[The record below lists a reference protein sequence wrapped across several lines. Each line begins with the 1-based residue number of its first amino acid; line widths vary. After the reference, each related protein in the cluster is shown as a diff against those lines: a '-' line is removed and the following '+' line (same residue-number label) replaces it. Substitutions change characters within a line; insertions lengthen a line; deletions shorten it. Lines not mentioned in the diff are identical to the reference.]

1 VSRGRRLNRG
11 ARVEVPGFLAA
22 GIACGIKPS
31 GRPDLALIVS
41 ERLAAAAA
49 VFTTSRFPGAP
60 VVVSRQHIRAGRARG
75 VVVNSGVSNVANG
88 ARGLRDAREMTRL
101 LARAIGARPSEIQVS
116 STGVIGR
123 LLPMDRLR
131 DGIPR
136 AAAELSPRG
145 FERAAN
151 AILTTDN
158 VPKLVLN
165 RSRGFRLAGL
175 AKGAGMIMPRMATML
190 GYLVTDLAVEPRFLA
205 RALRDAVDPTFNA
218 LTIDGETSTSD
229 TVLVLANGAAGN
241 RPIDAGSARARDF
254 AKALFETSQEL
265 CYRLAR
271 DGEGVTK
278 LATVAVAGARSDAD
292 ADRVARS
299 VANSALVKTAL
310 FGGDPNWGR
319 IVQAIGA
326 AGVPLR
332 PQAVGVRIGGVEM
345 LRGGEPAGGSAGLRR
360 AERAMKKKEV
370 PIEITVGRG
379 PGRARMLTTDF
390 SYEYV
395 RVNAEYTT

>member
-1 VSRGRRLNRG
+1 V
-11 ARVEVPGFLAA
+11 AVEVPGFLAA
-22 GIACGIKPS
+22 GLACGIKPS
-31 GRPDLALIVS
+31 GKPDLALIVS
-41 ERLAAAAA
+41 DRPAAAAA

-60 VVVSRQHIRAGRARG
+60 VVVSRAHMRGRVARG

-88 ARGLRDAREMTRL
+88 ARGLADAREMTRL
-101 LARAIGARPSEIQVS
+101 LAREIGASPREIQVA

-123 LLPMDRLR
+123 ELPMARLR
-131 DGIPR
+131 AGIPR
-136 AAAELSPRG
+136 AAAALSPRG
-145 FERAAN
+145 FEDAAS

-158 VPKLVLN
+158 VPKLVHL
-165 RSRGFRLAGL
+165 RARGFALAGM

-190 GYLVTDLAVEPRFLA
+190 AFIVTDLAVEPGFLQS
-205 RALRDAVDPTFNA
+205 ALRGAVDPTFNA

-229 TVLVLANGAAGN
+229 TVLVMANGAAGN
-241 RPIDAGSARARDF
+241 RPVGAGSARGKEFARM
-254 AKALFETSQEL
+254 LRETSSEL

-271 DGEGVTK
+271 DGEGVTR
-278 LATVAVAGARSDAD
+278 LATVAVDGARSNGD

-326 AGVPLR
+326 AGVALR
-332 PQAVGVRIGGVEM
+332 PANVDVRIGGVQL
-345 LRGGEPAGGSAGLRR
+345 LRSGEPAGGAAGLRR
-360 AERAMKKKEV
+360 AERAMKKKEIA
-370 PIEITVGRG
+370 IEISIGRG
-379 PGRARMLTTDF
+379 PGRARMLTTDL

>member
-1 VSRGRRLNRG
+1 MAVD
-11 ARVEVPGFLAA
+11 VPGFLAA

-31 GRPDLALIVS
+31 GKPDLALIVS
-41 ERLAAAAA
+41 DRPAAAAA
-49 VFTTSRFPGAP
+49 VFTSSRFPGAP
-60 VVVSRQHIRAGRARG
+60 VVVSRSHIRGGVARG
-75 VVVNSGVSNVANG
+75 AVVNSGISNVANG
-88 ARGLRDAREMTRL
+88 ARGLADAREMTRL
-101 LARAIGARPSEIQVS
+101 LARAIGARSREIQVA

-123 LLPMDRLR
+123 TLPMEKLR
-131 DGIPR
+131 EGIPR
-136 AAAELSPRG
+136 AVAELSPRG
-145 FERAAN
+145 FERAAK

-158 VPKLVLN
+158 VPKLVHT
-165 RSRGFRLAGL
+165 RARGFRLVGM

-190 GYLVTDLAVEPRFLA
+190 AYIVTDLAVEPAFLRA
-205 RALRDAVDPTFNA
+205 ALREAVTPTFNA

-241 RPIDAGSARARDF
+241 RPIGVGSARAREF
-254 AKALFETSQEL
+254 ERALLETSSEL

-278 LATVAVAGARSDAD
+278 LATVAVSGARSDRD

-310 FGGDPNWGR
+310 FGADPNWGR

-326 AGVPLR
+326 AGVPLL
-332 PQAVGVRIGGVEM
+332 PANVGVKIGGVEM
-345 LRGGEPAGGSAGLRR
+345 LRGGEPSGGRTGLRR
-360 AERAMKKKEV
+360 AERAMKRKEV
-370 PIEITVGRG
+370 AIEISIGRG
-379 PGRARMLTTDF
+379 PGNARMLTTDF

>member
-1 VSRGRRLNRG
+1 MAIEVS
-11 ARVEVPGFLAA
+11 GFRAA

-31 GRPDLALIVS
+31 GKPDLALVVS
-41 ERLAAAAA
+41 DRPAVAAA

-60 VVVSRQHIRAGRARG
+60 VVVSRAHLRGGRARG
-75 VVVNSGVSNVANG
+75 VVVNSGISNVANG
-88 ARGLRDAREMTRL
+88 ARGLRDAREMAEL
-101 LARAIGARPSEIQVS
+101 VARGIGARTREIQVA

-131 DGIPR
+131 AGIPR
-136 AAAELSPRG
+136 AVEALSPRG
-145 FERAAN
+145 LEGAAE
-151 AILTTDN
+151 AILTTDS
-158 VPKLVLN
+158 VAKLVF
-165 RSRGFRLAGL
+165 RRARGGVLAGF

-190 GYLVTDLAVEPRFLA
+190 AYLFTDLAIEPALLR
-205 RALRDAVDPTFNA
+205 RALRGAVDASFNA

-241 RPIDAGSARARDF
+241 APIGVGSPRARA
-254 AKALFETSQEL
+254 FERLLADASAEL
-265 CYRLAR
+265 CEKLAR

-278 LATVAVAGARSDAD
+278 LASVAVAGARSDRD
-292 ADRVARS
+292 ADRGARS
-299 VANSALVKTAL
+299 GANSALVKTAL

-319 IVQAIGA
+319 VVQAVGA

-332 PQAVGVRIGGVEM
+332 PAQVGVRIGGVEL
-345 LRGGEPAGGSAGLRR
+345 LRRGEPSGGAGALRR
-360 AERAMKKKEV
+360 AERAMKAKQV
-370 PIEITVGRG
+370 AIEISLGRG
-379 PGRARMLTTDF
+379 PGRARILTTDL

>member
-1 VSRGRRLNRG
+1 MAIEVS
-11 ARVEVPGFLAA
+11 GFRAA

-31 GRPDLALIVS
+31 GKPDLALVVS
-41 ERLAAAAA
+41 DRPAVAAA

-60 VVVSRQHIRAGRARG
+60 VVVSRAHLRGGRARG
-75 VVVNSGVSNVANG
+75 VVVNSGISNVANG
-88 ARGLRDAREMTRL
+88 ARGLRDAREMAEL
-101 LARAIGARPSEIQVS
+101 VARGIGARTREIQVA

-131 DGIPR
+131 AGIPR
-136 AAAELSPRG
+136 AVEALSPRG
-145 FERAAN
+145 LEGAAE
-151 AILTTDN
+151 AILTTDS
-158 VPKLVLN
+158 VAKLVF
-165 RSRGFRLAGL
+165 RRARGGVLAGF

-190 GYLVTDLAVEPRFLA
+190 AYLFTDLAIEPALLR
-205 RALRDAVDPTFNA
+205 RALRGAVDASFNA

-241 RPIDAGSARARDF
+241 APIGVGSPRARA
-254 AKALFETSQEL
+254 FERLLADASAEL
-265 CYRLAR
+265 CEKLAR

-278 LATVAVAGARSDAD
+278 LASVAVAGARSDRD

-319 IVQAIGA
+319 VVQAVGA

-332 PQAVGVRIGGVEM
+332 PAQVGVRIGGVEL
-345 LRGGEPAGGSAGLRR
+345 LRRGEPSGGAGALRR
-360 AERAMKKKEV
+360 AERAMKGKQV
-370 PIEITVGRG
+370 AIEISLGRG
-379 PGRARMLTTDF
+379 PGRARILTTDL

>member
-1 VSRGRRLNRG
+1 VAIEVS
-11 ARVEVPGFLAA
+11 GFRAA

-31 GRPDLALIVS
+31 GKPDLALVVS
-41 ERLAAAAA
+41 DRPAVAAA

-60 VVVSRQHIRAGRARG
+60 VVVSRAHLRGGRARG
-75 VVVNSGVSNVANG
+75 VVVNSGISNVANG
-88 ARGLRDAREMTRL
+88 ARGLRDAREMAEL
-101 LARAIGARPSEIQVS
+101 VARGIGARTREIQVA

-131 DGIPR
+131 AGIPR
-136 AAAELSPRG
+136 AVEALSPRG
-145 FERAAN
+145 LEGAAE
-151 AILTTDN
+151 AILTTDS
-158 VPKLVLN
+158 VAKLVF
-165 RSRGFRLAGL
+165 RRARGGVLAGF

-190 GYLVTDLAVEPRFLA
+190 AYLFTDLAIEPALLR
-205 RALRDAVDPTFNA
+205 RALRGAVDASFNA

-241 RPIDAGSARARDF
+241 APIGVGSPRARA
-254 AKALFETSQEL
+254 FERLLADASAEL
-265 CYRLAR
+265 CEKLAR

-278 LATVAVAGARSDAD
+278 LASVAVAGARSDRD

-319 IVQAIGA
+319 VVQAVGA

-332 PQAVGVRIGGVEM
+332 PAQVGVRIGGVEL
-345 LRGGEPAGGSAGLRR
+345 LRRGEPSGGAGALRR
-360 AERAMKKKEV
+360 AERAMKAKQV
-370 PIEITVGRG
+370 AIEISLGRG
-379 PGRARMLTTDF
+379 PGRARILTTDL

>member
-1 VSRGRRLNRG
+1 VAIEVRGFR
-11 ARVEVPGFLAA
+11 AA
-22 GIACGIKPS
+22 GVACGIKPS

-41 ERLAAAAA
+41 DRLAAAAA
-49 VFTTSRFPGAP
+49 VFTTNRFPGAP
-60 VVVSRQHIRAGRARG
+60 VVVSRAHLRGGRARG
-75 VVVNSGVSNVANG
+75 VVVNSGISNVANG
-88 ARGLRDAREMTRL
+88 ARGVRDAREMTRL
-101 LARAIGARPSEIQVS
+101 LAAEIGARPREIQVA

-123 LLPMDRLR
+123 VLPMDKLR
-131 DGIPR
+131 AGIPR
-136 AAAELSPRG
+136 AVESLSPRG

-158 VPKLVLN
+158 VAKLVH
-165 RSRGFRLAGL
+165 RRARGFALAGM

-190 GYLVTDLAVEPRFLA
+190 AYLVTDLAVEPALLR
-205 RALRDAVDPTFNA
+205 RALRAAVDATFNS

-241 RPIDAGSARARDF
+241 APIGVGSARARE
-254 AKALFETSQEL
+254 FERLLLDASAEL
-265 CYRLAR
+265 CEKLAR

-278 LATVAVAGARSDAD
+278 LATVAVRGARNDAD
-292 ADRVARS
+292 ADRIARS

-319 IVQAIGA
+319 IVQAAGA
-326 AGVPLR
+326 AGVSLR
-332 PQAVGVRIGGVEM
+332 PARVGVRFGGVEL
-345 LRGGEPAGGSAGLRR
+345 LRNGEPAGGVTALRR
-360 AERAMKKKEV
+360 AERAMKAKQVDIEV
-370 PIEITVGRG
+370 TVGAG
-379 PGRARMLTTDF
+379 PGRARILTTDL

>member
-1 VSRGRRLNRG
+1 V
-11 ARVEVPGFLAA
+11 AVQVPGFLAA

-41 ERLAAAAA
+41 QRPAVAAA

-60 VVVSRQHIRAGRARG
+60 VVVSRSHIRSGIARG
-75 VVVNSGVSNVANG
+75 AVVNSGISNVANG
-88 ARGLRDAREMTRL
+88 ARGLADAREMTRI
-101 LARAIGARPSEIQVS
+101 LARAIGARPREIQVA

-123 LLPMDRLR
+123 KLPMEKLR
-131 DGIPR
+131 EGIPR
-136 AAAELSPRG
+136 AVEQLSPRG

-151 AILTTDN
+151 AILTTDLR
-158 VPKLVLN
+158 PKLVHT
-165 RSRGFRLAGL
+165 RARGFSLIGV

-190 GYLVTDLAVEPRFLA
+190 AYIVTDLAIEPAFLRA
-205 RALRDAVDPTFNA
+205 ALRDAVGPTFNA
-218 LTIDGETSTSD
+218 LTIDGQTSTSD
-229 TVLVLANGAAGN
+229 TLLVLANGVAGN
-241 RPIDAGSARARDF
+241 RPIDAGSARAKEF
-254 AKALFETSQEL
+254 ARALHETSHEL

-278 LATVAVAGARSDAD
+278 LATVAVSGTRSDRD

-299 VANSALVKTAL
+299 IANSALVKTAL
-310 FGGDPNWGR
+310 FGADPNWGR

-332 PQAVGVRIGGVEM
+332 PSNLDVRIGGVQM
-345 LRGGEPAGGSAGLRR
+345 LRGGEPAGGATGLRR
-360 AERAMKKKEV
+360 AERAMKKREV
-370 PIEITVGRG
+370 AIEISLGKG

-390 SYEYV
+390 SYEYI

>member
-1 VSRGRRLNRG
+1 MAIEVS
-11 ARVEVPGFLAA
+11 GFRAA

-31 GRPDLALIVS
+31 GKPDLALVVS
-41 ERLAAAAA
+41 DRPAVAAA

-60 VVVSRQHIRAGRARG
+60 VVVSRAHLRGGRARG
-75 VVVNSGVSNVANG
+75 VVVNSGISNVANG
-88 ARGLRDAREMTRL
+88 ARGLRDAREMAEL
-101 LARAIGARPSEIQVS
+101 VARGIGARTREIQVA

-131 DGIPR
+131 AGIPR
-136 AAAELSPRG
+136 AVEALSPRG
-145 FERAAN
+145 LEGAAE
-151 AILTTDN
+151 AILTTDS
-158 VPKLVLN
+158 VAKLVF
-165 RSRGFRLAGL
+165 RRARGGVLAGF
-175 AKGAGMIMPRMATML
+175 AKGAGMFMPRMATML
-190 GYLVTDLAVEPRFLA
+190 AYLFTDLAIEPALLR
-205 RALRDAVDPTFNA
+205 RALRGAVDASFNA

-241 RPIDAGSARARDF
+241 APIGVGSPRARA
-254 AKALFETSQEL
+254 FERLLADASAEL
-265 CYRLAR
+265 CEKLAR
-271 DGEGVTK
+271 DGVGVTK
-278 LATVAVAGARSDAD
+278 LASVAVAGARSDRD

-319 IVQAIGA
+319 VVQAVGA

-332 PQAVGVRIGGVEM
+332 PAQVGVRIGGVEL
-345 LRGGEPAGGSAGLRR
+345 LRRGEPSGGAGALRR
-360 AERAMKKKEV
+360 AERAMKAKQV
-370 PIEITVGRG
+370 AIEISLGRG
-379 PGRARMLTTDF
+379 PGRARILTTDL

>member
-1 VSRGRRLNRG
+1 MAISVRGFR
-11 ARVEVPGFLAA
+11 AA
-22 GIACGIKPS
+22 GVACGIMPS
-31 GRPDLALIVS
+31 GKPDLALVVS
-41 ERLAAAAA
+41 VRPAAAGA

-60 VVVSRQHIRAGRARG
+60 VVVSREHLRGGRARG
-75 VVVNSGVSNVANG
+75 LVANSGVSNVANG

-101 LARAIGARPSEIQVS
+101 LADAIGARPREIQVA

-123 LLPMDRLR
+123 RLPMERLR
-131 DGIPR
+131 AGIPR
-136 AAAELSPRG
+136 AVAALSPHGFESAAE
-145 FERAAN
+145 
-151 AILTTDN
+151 AILTTDT
-158 VPKLVLN
+158 VAKLV
-165 RSRGFRLAGL
+165 SRRGRGYALAGF

-190 GYLVTDLAVEPRFLA
+190 AYLVTDLAVEPALLR
-205 RALRDAVDPTFNA
+205 RALRGAVDATFNA

-241 RPIDAGSARARDF
+241 TLIGVGSPRARE
-254 AKALFETSQEL
+254 FERLLADASAEL
-265 CYRLAR
+265 CERLAR

-278 LATVAVAGARSDAD
+278 LASVAVAGARSDRD

-319 IVQAIGA
+319 VVQAVGA
-326 AGVPLR
+326 AGVALR
-332 PQAVGVRIGGVEM
+332 PAQVDVRIGGAQL
-345 LRGGEPAGGSAGLRR
+345 LRRGEPAGGAAALRR
-360 AERAMKKKEV
+360 AERAMKAKQV
-370 PIEITVGRG
+370 DIEISIGRG
-379 PGRARMLTTDF
+379 PGRARILTTDL

>member
-1 VSRGRRLNRG
+1 V
-11 ARVEVPGFLAA
+11 AVEVPGFLAA

-41 ERLAAAAA
+41 DRPAVAAA

-60 VVVSRQHIRAGRARG
+60 VVVSRSHIRAGVARG
-75 VVVNSGVSNVANG
+75 AVVNSGISNVANG
-88 ARGLRDAREMTRL
+88 ARGLANAREMTRL
-101 LARAIGARPSEIQVS
+101 LARAIGARPREIQVA

-123 LLPMDRLR
+123 KLPMEKLR
-131 DGIPR
+131 EGIPR
-136 AAAELSPRG
+136 AVAELSPRG
-145 FERAAN
+145 FERAAT
-151 AILTTDN
+151 AILTTDMR
-158 VPKLVLN
+158 PKLVHT
-165 RSRGFRLAGL
+165 RARGFALVGL

-190 GYLVTDLAVEPRFLA
+190 AYIVTDCAVEPAFL
-205 RALRDAVDPTFNA
+205 RQALRDAVAPTFNA
-218 LTIDGETSTSD
+218 LTIDGQTSTSD

-241 RPIDAGSARARDF
+241 RPINAGSARAKEF
-254 AKALFETSQEL
+254 ARALLETSREL

-278 LATVAVAGARSDAD
+278 LATVDVSGARSDRD
-292 ADRVARS
+292 ADLVARS

-310 FGGDPNWGR
+310 FGADPNWGR

-332 PQAVGVRIGGVEM
+332 PSNLDVRIGGVQM
-345 LRGGEPAGGSAGLRR
+345 LCAGEPMGGAAGLRR
-360 AERAMKKKEV
+360 AERVMKKREV
-370 PIEITVGRG
+370 AIEISLGKG

-390 SYEYV
+390 SYEYI

>member
-1 VSRGRRLNRG
+1 M
-11 ARVEVPGFLAA
+11 AIEVPGFLAA

-31 GRPDLALIVS
+31 GKPDLALIVS
-41 ERLAAAAA
+41 DRPAVAAA

-60 VVVSRQHIRAGRARG
+60 VVVSRSHIRAGVARG

-88 ARGLRDAREMTRL
+88 ARGLADAREMTVL
-101 LARAIGARPSEIQVS
+101 LARAIGARPREIQVS

-123 LLPMDRLR
+123 TLPMEKLR
-131 DGIPR
+131 EGIPR
-136 AAAELSPRG
+136 AAEQLSARG
-145 FERAAN
+145 FERAAR

-158 VPKLVLN
+158 KPKLVHA
-165 RSRGFRLAGL
+165 RARGFALAGM

-190 GYLVTDLAVEPRFLA
+190 GFIVTDLAIEPVFL
-205 RALRDAVDPTFNA
+205 RSALRDAVEPTFNS
-218 LTIDGETSTSD
+218 LTIDGQTSTSD

-241 RPIDAGSARARDF
+241 RPIEAGSARAGEF
-254 AKALFETSQEL
+254 ARALLELSREL

-278 LATVAVAGARSDAD
+278 LATVAVAGARSHAD

-326 AGVPLR
+326 AGVRLKPA
-332 PQAVGVRIGGVEM
+332 QVDVRIGGVQM
-345 LRGGEPAGGSAGLRR
+345 LRGGEPAGGAAGLRR
-360 AERAMKKKEV
+360 AERAMKKREV
-370 PIEITVGRG
+370 AIEISLGAG
-379 PGRARMLTTDF
+379 PGNARMLTTDF

>member
-1 VSRGRRLNRG
+1 VAIEVS
-11 ARVEVPGFLAA
+11 GFRAA

-31 GRPDLALIVS
+31 GKPDLALVVS
-41 ERLAAAAA
+41 DRPAVAAA

-60 VVVSRQHIRAGRARG
+60 VVVSRAHLRGGRARG
-75 VVVNSGVSNVANG
+75 VVVNSGISNVANG
-88 ARGLRDAREMTRL
+88 ARGLRDAREMAEL
-101 LARAIGARPSEIQVS
+101 VARGIGARTREIQVA

-131 DGIPR
+131 AGIPR
-136 AAAELSPRG
+136 AVEALSPRG
-145 FERAAN
+145 LEGAAE
-151 AILTTDN
+151 AILTTDS
-158 VPKLVLN
+158 VAKLVF
-165 RSRGFRLAGL
+165 RRARGGVLAGF

-190 GYLVTDLAVEPRFLA
+190 AYLFTDLAIEPALLR
-205 RALRDAVDPTFNA
+205 RALRGAVDASFNA

-241 RPIDAGSARARDF
+241 APIGVGSPRARA
-254 AKALFETSQEL
+254 FERLLADASAEL
-265 CYRLAR
+265 CEKLAR

-278 LATVAVAGARSDAD
+278 LASVAVAGARSDRD

-319 IVQAIGA
+319 VVQAVGA

-332 PQAVGVRIGGVEM
+332 PAQVGVRIGGVEL
-345 LRGGEPAGGSAGLRR
+345 LRRGEPSGGAGALRR
-360 AERAMKKKEV
+360 AERAMKGKQV
-370 PIEITVGRG
+370 AIEISLGRG
-379 PGRARMLTTDF
+379 PGRARILTTDL

>member
-1 VSRGRRLNRG
+1 M
-11 ARVEVPGFLAA
+11 AVEVPGFLAA
-22 GIACGIKPS
+22 GVACGIKPS
-31 GRPDLALIVS
+31 GKTDLALIVS
-41 ERLAAAAA
+41 DRPAAAAA
-49 VFTTSRFPGAP
+49 VFTTNRFPGAP
-60 VVVSRQHIRAGRARG
+60 VVVSRRNIRHGIARG

-88 ARGLRDAREMTRL
+88 ARGLADAREMTRL
-101 LARAIGARPSEIQVS
+101 LARAIGARASEIQVA

-123 LLPMDRLR
+123 TLPMEKLR
-131 DGIPR
+131 EGIPR
-136 AAAELSPRG
+136 AAAELSARG
-145 FERAAN
+145 FERAAS
-151 AILTTDN
+151 AILTTDK
-158 VPKLVLN
+158 VPKLVEL
-165 RSRGFRLAGL
+165 RARGFRLAGL

-190 GYLVTDLAVEPRFLA
+190 AFVVTDLAVGPAFL
-205 RALRDAVDPTFNA
+205 RAALGEAVTPTFNA

-241 RPIDAGSARARDF
+241 RPIGVGSARAREF
-254 AKALFETSQEL
+254 ERALREICAEL
-265 CYRLAR
+265 CHRLAR

-278 LATVAVAGARSDAD
+278 LATVSVSGARSERD

-326 AGVPLR
+326 AGVGLR
-332 PQAVGVRIGGVEM
+332 PASVDVRIGGVQM
-345 LRGGEPAGGSAGLRR
+345 LRGGEPAGGKAGLRR
-360 AERAMKKKEV
+360 AERAMKQKEIA
-370 PIEITVGRG
+370 IEISIGRG

-390 SYEYV
+390 SYDYV

>member
-1 VSRGRRLNRG
+1 V
-11 ARVEVPGFLAA
+11 AVEVPGFLAA

-41 ERLAAAAA
+41 DRPAVAAA

-60 VVVSRQHIRAGRARG
+60 VVVSRSHIRAGVARG
-75 VVVNSGVSNVANG
+75 AVVNSGISNVANG
-88 ARGLRDAREMTRL
+88 ARGLADAREMTRL
-101 LARAIGARPSEIQVS
+101 LARAIGARPREIQVA

-123 LLPMDRLR
+123 KLPMEKLR
-131 DGIPR
+131 EGIPR
-136 AAAELSPRG
+136 AVAELSPRG
-145 FERAAN
+145 FERAAK

-158 VPKLVLN
+158 LPKLVHT
-165 RSRGFRLAGL
+165 RARGFTLVGF

-190 GYLVTDLAVEPRFLA
+190 AYIVTDLAVEPAFL
-205 RALRDAVDPTFNA
+205 REALRDAVEPTFNA
-218 LTIDGETSTSD
+218 LTIDGQTSTSD

-241 RPIDAGSARARDF
+241 RPIDAGSARAREF
-254 AKALFETSQEL
+254 ARALLETSREL

-278 LATVAVAGARSDAD
+278 LATVAVSGTRSNRD

-310 FGGDPNWGR
+310 FGADPNWGR

-332 PQAVGVRIGGVEM
+332 PSSVDVRIGGVQM
-345 LRGGEPAGGSAGLRR
+345 LRGGEPTGGAAGLRR
-360 AERAMKKKEV
+360 AERAMKQREV
-370 PIEITVGRG
+370 AIEISLGKG

>member
-1 VSRGRRLNRG
+1 M
-11 ARVEVPGFLAA
+11 AVEVPGFLAA
-22 GIACGIKPS
+22 GVACGIKPS
-31 GRPDLALIVS
+31 GKLDLALIVS
-41 ERLAAAAA
+41 ERPAVAAA

-60 VVVSRQHIRAGRARG
+60 VIVSRSHIRAGVARG
-75 VVVNSGVSNVANG
+75 VVVNSGISNVANG
-88 ARGLRDAREMTRL
+88 ARGLADAREMTRL
-101 LARAIGARPSEIQVS
+101 LARSIGARPREIQVA

-123 LLPMDRLR
+123 KLPMEKLR
-131 DGIPR
+131 EGIPR
-136 AAAELSPRG
+136 AVGELSKRG

-151 AILTTDN
+151 AILTTDLR
-158 VPKLVLN
+158 PKLVHT
-165 RSRGFRLAGL
+165 RARGFALVGL

-190 GYLVTDLAVEPRFLA
+190 AYIVTDLAVEPSFLRA
-205 RALRDAVDPTFNA
+205 ALREAVEPTFNA
-218 LTIDGETSTSD
+218 LTIDGQTSTSD

-241 RPIDAGSARARDF
+241 RPIEAGSARAVEFSR
-254 AKALFETSQEL
+254 ALLETSREL

-278 LATVAVAGARSDAD
+278 LATVAVSGARSDRD

-299 VANSALVKTAL
+299 IANSALVKTAL
-310 FGGDPNWGR
+310 FGADPNWGR

-332 PQAVGVRIGGVEM
+332 PAHLDVRIGGVQM
-345 LRGGEPAGGSAGLRR
+345 LRGGEPSGGTTGLRR
-360 AERAMKKKEV
+360 AERAMKKREV
-370 PIEITVGRG
+370 AIEVSLGRG

>member
-1 VSRGRRLNRG
+1 MGWRADV
-11 ARVEVPGFLAA
+11 AIEVPGFLAA
-22 GIACGIKPS
+22 GTACGIKPS
-31 GRPDLALIVS
+31 GKPDLALIVS
-41 ERLAAAAA
+41 ERPAVAAA

-60 VVVSRQHIRAGRARG
+60 VIVSRQHIRSGVARG
-75 VVVNSGVSNVANG
+75 VVVNSGISNVANG
-88 ARGLRDAREMTRL
+88 ARGLADAREMTKL
-101 LARAIGARPSEIQVS
+101 LARAIGARPREIQVS

-123 LLPMDRLR
+123 TLPMDKLR
-131 DGIPR
+131 EGIPR
-136 AAAELSPRG
+136 AAAQLSKRG
-145 FERAAN
+145 FERAAR
-151 AILTTDN
+151 AILTTDLK
-158 VPKLVLN
+158 PKLVHA
-165 RSRGFRLAGL
+165 RASGYSLAGM

-190 GYLVTDLAVEPRFLA
+190 GYIVTDLAVEPAFL
-205 RALRDAVDPTFNA
+205 RSALRDAVEPTFNS
-218 LTIDGETSTSD
+218 LTVDGQTSTSD

-241 RPIDAGSARARDF
+241 RPIESGSARASEF
-254 AKALFETSQEL
+254 ARALLELSREL

-278 LATVAVAGARSDAD
+278 LATVSVTGARSHAD

-326 AGVPLR
+326 AGVRLKPA
-332 PQAVGVRIGGVEM
+332 QVDVRIGGVQM
-345 LRGGEPAGGSAGLRR
+345 LRGGEPAGGASGLRE
-360 AERAMKKKEV
+360 AERAMKKREV
-370 PIEITVGRG
+370 AIEISVGQG
-379 PGRARMLTTDF
+379 PGNARMLTTDL

>member
-1 VSRGRRLNRG
+1 V
-11 ARVEVPGFLAA
+11 AVEVPGFRAA

-31 GRPDLALIVS
+31 GKPDLALIVS
-41 ERLAAAAA
+41 DRPAAAAA

-60 VVVSRQHIRAGRARG
+60 VVVSRAHIRSGIARG
-75 VVVNSGVSNVANG
+75 AIVNSGISNVANG
-88 ARGLRDAREMTRL
+88 ARGLADASEMTRL
-101 LARAIGARPSEIQVS
+101 LAQEISARPREIQVA

-123 LLPMDRLR
+123 KLPMEKLR
-131 DGIPR
+131 EGVPR
-136 AAAELSPRG
+136 AVAALSARG
-145 FERAAN
+145 FERAAI

-158 VPKLVLN
+158 VPKLVQT
-165 RSRGFRLAGL
+165 RARGFTLAGM

-190 GYLVTDLAVEPRFLA
+190 AYIVTDLAVEPAFL
-205 RALRDAVDPTFNA
+205 RTALRDAVGPTFNA

-241 RPIDAGSARARDF
+241 RPVSAGSKRGVEFARALLEISR
-254 AKALFETSQEL
+254 EL

-278 LATVAVAGARSDAD
+278 LATVAVTGARSDAD

-326 AGVPLR
+326 AGVKLSP
-332 PQAVGVRIGGVEM
+332 ANVDVRIGGVQM
-345 LRGGEPAGGSAGLRR
+345 LRGGEPSGGVVGLRR

-370 PIEITVGRG
+370 PIEISVGDG

>member
-1 VSRGRRLNRG
+1 VAIEVS
-11 ARVEVPGFLAA
+11 GFRAA

-31 GRPDLALIVS
+31 GKPDLALVVS
-41 ERLAAAAA
+41 DRPAVAAA

-60 VVVSRQHIRAGRARG
+60 VVVSRAHLRGGRARG
-75 VVVNSGVSNVANG
+75 VVVNSGISNVANG
-88 ARGLRDAREMTRL
+88 ARGLRDAREMAEL
-101 LARAIGARPSEIQVS
+101 VARGIGARTREIQVA

-131 DGIPR
+131 AGIPR
-136 AAAELSPRG
+136 AVEALSPRG
-145 FERAAN
+145 LEGAAE
-151 AILTTDN
+151 AILTTDS
-158 VPKLVLN
+158 VAKLVF
-165 RSRGFRLAGL
+165 RRARGGVLAGF
-175 AKGAGMIMPRMATML
+175 AKGAGMILPRMATML
-190 GYLVTDLAVEPRFLA
+190 AYLFTDLAIEPALLR
-205 RALRDAVDPTFNA
+205 RALRGAVDASFNA

-241 RPIDAGSARARDF
+241 APIGVGSPRARA
-254 AKALFETSQEL
+254 FERLLADASAEL
-265 CYRLAR
+265 CEKLAR

-278 LATVAVAGARSDAD
+278 LASVAVAGARSDRD

-319 IVQAIGA
+319 VVQAVGA

-332 PQAVGVRIGGVEM
+332 PAQVGVRIGGVEL
-345 LRGGEPAGGSAGLRR
+345 LRRGEPSGGAGALRR
-360 AERAMKKKEV
+360 AERAMKAKQV
-370 PIEITVGRG
+370 AIEISLGRG
-379 PGRARMLTTDF
+379 PGRARILTTDL

>member
-1 VSRGRRLNRG
+1 MAIEVRGFR
-11 ARVEVPGFLAA
+11 AA

-41 ERLAAAAA
+41 DSPAAAAA

-60 VVVSRQHIRAGRARG
+60 VVVSRAHIRGARARG
-75 VVVNSGVSNVANG
+75 VIVNSGISNVANG
-88 ARGLRDAREMTRL
+88 ARGLRDAREMTAL
-101 LARAIGARPSEIQVS
+101 VAREIGARPREFQVA

-123 LLPMDRLR
+123 LLPMERLR
-131 DGIPR
+131 EGIPR
-136 AAAELSPRG
+136 AVRALSPRG
-145 FERAAN
+145 FEKAAQ
-151 AILTTDN
+151 AILTTDT
-158 VPKLVLN
+158 VAKLVH
-165 RSRGFRLAGL
+165 RRGRGFALAGM

-190 GYLVTDLAVEPRFLA
+190 AYLVTDLAVEPALLR
-205 RALRDAVDPTFNA
+205 RALRGAVDATFNA

-241 RPIDAGSARARDF
+241 RPVDSGSARAKEF
-254 AKALFETSQEL
+254 ARALLETSREL

-271 DGEGVTK
+271 DGEGVTR
-278 LATVAVAGARSDAD
+278 LATVAVSGTRSDRD

-299 VANSALVKTAL
+299 IANSALVKTAL
-310 FGGDPNWGR
+310 FGADPNWGR

-326 AGVPLR
+326 AGVALR
-332 PQAVGVRIGGVEM
+332 PSDLDVRIGGVRM
-345 LRGGEPAGGSAGLRR
+345 LRGGEPAGGAAGLRR

-370 PIEITVGRG
+370 AIEISLGRG

-390 SYEYV
+390 SYEYI

>member
-1 VSRGRRLNRG
+1 VSRGRGLKGRRPL
-11 ARVEVPGFLAA
+11 EVPGFLAA

-41 ERLAAAAA
+41 DRLAAAAA

-60 VVVSRQHIRAGRARG
+60 VVVSRQHIRGGRARG

-88 ARGLRDAREMTRL
+88 ARGLADAREMTQL
-101 LARAIGARPSEIQVS
+101 LAREIGARPREVQVA

-123 LLPMDRLR
+123 LLPMDKLR
-131 DGIPR
+131 AGIPR
-136 AAAELSPRG
+136 AASALSPRG
-145 FERAAN
+145 FERAAS

-158 VPKLVLN
+158 VPKLVFCAA
-165 RSRGFRLAGL
+165 RGFRLAGM

-190 GYLVTDLAVEPRFLA
+190 AFLVTDLAVEPRFLSH
-205 RALRDAVDPTFNA
+205 ALRDAVGPTFNA

-241 RPIDAGSARARDF
+241 RPIDAGSARAREF
-254 AKALFETSQEL
+254 AKALLETSQEL

-271 DGEGVTK
+271 DGEGVTR

-319 IVQAIGA
+319 IVQAVGA
-326 AGVPLR
+326 AGVSIR
-332 PQAVGVRIGGVEM
+332 PGAVDVRIGGVPM
-345 LRGGEPAGGSAGLRR
+345 LRGGEPVGGAAGLRR

-370 PIEITVGRG
+370 PIEISVGRG

>member
-1 VSRGRRLNRG
+1 V
-11 ARVEVPGFLAA
+11 AVEVPGFLAA
-22 GIACGIKPS
+22 GLACGIKPS
-31 GRPDLALIVS
+31 GKPDLALIVS
-41 ERLAAAAA
+41 DRPASAAA

-60 VVVSRQHIRAGRARG
+60 VVVSRAHIRGRVARG

-88 ARGLRDAREMTRL
+88 ARGLADAREMTRL
-101 LARAIGARPSEIQVS
+101 LAREIGASPREIQVA

-123 LLPMDRLR
+123 ELPMAKLR
-131 DGIPR
+131 AGIPR
-136 AAAELSPRG
+136 AVAALSPRG
-145 FERAAN
+145 FEDAAS

-158 VPKLVLN
+158 VPKLVHL
-165 RSRGFRLAGL
+165 RARGFALAGM

-190 GYLVTDLAVEPRFLA
+190 AFIVTDLAVEPGFLQT
-205 RALRDAVDPTFNA
+205 ALRDAVDPTFNA

-241 RPIDAGSARARDF
+241 RPVAAGSARAKEF
-254 AKALFETSQEL
+254 ARALLETSREL

-278 LATVAVAGARSDAD
+278 LATVSVAGARSNGD

-326 AGVPLR
+326 AGVTLR
-332 PQAVGVRIGGVEM
+332 PANVDVRIGGVQM
-345 LRGGEPAGGSAGLRR
+345 LRGGEPTGGAAGLRR
-360 AERAMKKKEV
+360 AERAMKKKEI
-370 PIEITVGRG
+370 PIEISIGRG
-379 PGRARMLTTDF
+379 PGRARMLTTDL

>member
-1 VSRGRRLNRG
+1 V
-11 ARVEVPGFLAA
+11 AVEVPGFLAA
-22 GIACGIKPS
+22 GVACGIKPS
-31 GRPDLALIVS
+31 GKPDLALIVS
-41 ERLAAAAA
+41 DRPAVAAA

-60 VVVSRQHIRAGRARG
+60 VVVSRQHIRSGVARG
-75 VVVNSGVSNVANG
+75 VVVNSGISNVANG
-88 ARGLRDAREMTRL
+88 ARGLADAREMTRL
-101 LARAIGARPSEIQVS
+101 LARAIGARPREIQVS

-123 LLPMDRLR
+123 KLPMERLR
-131 DGIPR
+131 EGIPR
-136 AAAELSPRG
+136 AAASLSSRG
-145 FERAAN
+145 FERAAR

-158 VPKLVLN
+158 RPKLVHT
-165 RSRGFRLAGL
+165 RGRGYAFAGL

-190 GYLVTDLAVEPRFLA
+190 AYIVTDLAVEREFL
-205 RALRDAVDPTFNA
+205 RGTLRDAVDATFNS
-218 LTIDGETSTSD
+218 LTIDGQTSTSD

-241 RPIDAGSARARDF
+241 RPIGTGSLRAKEFARALLEISRD
-254 AKALFETSQEL
+254 L

-278 LATVAVAGARSDAD
+278 LATVAVTGARSDGD

-326 AGVPLR
+326 AGVSLR
-332 PQAVGVRIGGVEM
+332 PANVDVRIGGVQM
-345 LRGGEPAGGSAGLRR
+345 LRGGEPAGGATGLRR
-360 AERAMKKKEV
+360 AERAMKKREV
-370 PIEITVGRG
+370 AIEIALGRG
-379 PGRARMLTTDF
+379 PGGARMLTTDF

>member
-1 VSRGRRLNRG
+1 M
-11 ARVEVPGFLAA
+11 AVEVRGFRAA

-31 GRPDLALIVS
+31 GKPDLAVVVS
-41 ERLAAAAA
+41 DVPAAAAA

-60 VVVSRQHIRAGRARG
+60 VIVSREHLRGGRARG
-75 VVVNSGVSNVANG
+75 VVVNSGISNVANG
-88 ARGLRDAREMTRL
+88 ARGLRDAREMCAL
-101 LARAIGARPSEIQVS
+101 VAAGIGARPREIQVA

-123 LLPMDRLR
+123 PLPMERLR
-131 DGIPR
+131 TGIPR
-136 AAAELSPRG
+136 ALESLSSRG
-145 FERAAN
+145 FERAAE
-151 AILTTDN
+151 AVLTTDTHA
-158 VPKLVLN
+158 KLVH
-165 RSRGFRLAGL
+165 RRARGYALAGF

-190 GYLVTDLAVEPRFLA
+190 AYLVTDLAVEPALLR
-205 RALRDAVDPTFNA
+205 RALRAAADASFNS

-241 RPIDAGSARARDF
+241 TPIGVGSPRAREVERLLLD
-254 AKALFETSQEL
+254 ASAEL
-265 CYRLAR
+265 CEKLAR

-278 LATVAVAGARSDAD
+278 LATVSVYGAKSDRD

-319 IVQAIGA
+319 VVQAVGA
-326 AGVPLR
+326 AGVSLLPGR
-332 PQAVGVRIGGVEM
+332 VGVRIGGAEL
-345 LRGGEPAGGSAGLRR
+345 LRGGEPAGGKAALRR
-360 AERAMKKKEV
+360 AERAMKQKQV
-370 PIEITVGRG
+370 AIEISVGKG
-379 PGRARMLTTDF
+379 PGRARILTTDL

>member
-1 VSRGRRLNRG
+1 V
-11 ARVEVPGFLAA
+11 AVEVPGYLAA

-31 GRPDLALIVS
+31 GKPDLALIVS
-41 ERLAAAAA
+41 DRPAAAAA

-60 VVVSRQHIRAGRARG
+60 VVVSRSHIRSGVARG
-75 VVVNSGVSNVANG
+75 AVVNSGISNVANG
-88 ARGLRDAREMTRL
+88 ARGLADAREMTRL
-101 LARAIGARPSEIQVS
+101 LARAIGARPREVQVA

-123 LLPMDRLR
+123 KLPMEKLR
-131 DGIPR
+131 EGIPR
-136 AAAELSPRG
+136 AAAALSPRG

-151 AILTTDN
+151 AILTTDS
-158 VPKLVLN
+158 VPKLVLT
-165 RSRGFRLAGL
+165 RARGFRLAGL

-190 GYLVTDLAVEPRFLA
+190 AFIVTDLAVEPSFL
-205 RALRDAVDPTFNA
+205 RSALRDAVGPTFNA

-241 RPIDAGSARARDF
+241 RPIEAGSARAKEF
-254 AKALFETSQEL
+254 ARALLETSREL

-278 LATVAVAGARSDAD
+278 LATVTVVGTRSDRD

-326 AGVPLR
+326 AGVMLR
-332 PQAVGVRIGGVEM
+332 PANVDVRIGGVQM
-345 LRGGEPAGGSAGLRR
+345 LRGGEPEGGLAGLRR

-370 PIEITVGRG
+370 AIEISLGQG
-379 PGRARMLTTDF
+379 AGRARMLTTDF

>member
-1 VSRGRRLNRG
+1 V
-11 ARVEVPGFLAA
+11 AVEVPGFLAA

-31 GRPDLALIVS
+31 GKPDLALIVS
-41 ERLAAAAA
+41 DRPAAAAA

-60 VVVSRQHIRAGRARG
+60 VVVSRSHIRSGVARG
-75 VVVNSGVSNVANG
+75 AIVNSGVSNVANG
-88 ARGLRDAREMTRL
+88 ARGIADAREMAAL
-101 LARAIGARPSEIQVS
+101 LAHEIGARPREVQVA

-123 LLPMDRLR
+123 KLPMEKLR
-131 DGIPR
+131 AGVPR
-136 AAAELSPRG
+136 AVAALSPRG
-145 FERAAN
+145 FENAAT

-158 VPKLVLN
+158 VPKLVHT
-165 RSRGFRLAGL
+165 RARGFALAGM

-190 GYLVTDLAVEPRFLA
+190 AFIVTDLAVEPAFL
-205 RALRDAVDPTFNA
+205 RTALRDAIGPTFNG

-241 RPIDAGSARARDF
+241 RPVTAGSARGKEFAR
-254 AKALFETSQEL
+254 ALLELSREL

-278 LATVAVAGARSDAD
+278 LATVDVRGARSDAD

-299 VANSALVKTAL
+299 VANSALFKTAL

-326 AGVPLR
+326 AGVRLSPA
-332 PQAVGVRIGGVEM
+332 QVDVRIGGVQM
-345 LRGGEPAGGSAGLRR
+345 LRSGEPTGGATGLRR

-370 PIEITVGRG
+370 PVEISVGKG

-390 SYEYV
+390 SYEYI